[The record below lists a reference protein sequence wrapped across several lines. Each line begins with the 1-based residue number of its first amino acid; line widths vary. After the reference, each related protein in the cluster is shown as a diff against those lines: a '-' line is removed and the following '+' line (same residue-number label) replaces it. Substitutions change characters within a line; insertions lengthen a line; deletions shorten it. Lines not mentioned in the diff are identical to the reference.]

1 MREHAI
7 FPDFSA
13 FQMDLPS
20 AMIRSDPLS
29 RPREAW
35 AFHIGAAAW
44 PDFLPAAW
52 GKR

>member
-13 FQMDLPS
+13 FQMDLPT
-20 AMIRSDPLS
+20 ALTRRDPLS
-29 RPREAW
+29 RPREAS

-44 PDFLPAAW
+44 PDSLPVSW

>member
-1 MREHAI
+1 MRELAI

-13 FQMDLPS
+13 FQMDLP
-20 AMIRSDPLS
+20 AVLTRSDPFT
-29 RPREAW
+29 RPSEAS

-44 PDFLPAAW
+44 PDFPPACW

>member
-13 FQMDLPS
+13 FQMDLPT
-20 AMIRSDPLS
+20 APTRRDPLS
-29 RPREAW
+29 WPREAS

-44 PDFLPAAW
+44 PDCVPDSC

>member
-13 FQMDLPS
+13 FQMDLPTVLT
-20 AMIRSDPLS
+20 RRDPLS
-29 RPREAW
+29 QPSESS

-44 PDFLPAAW
+44 PDFLPASW

>member
-1 MREHAI
+1 MSEHAI

-20 AMIRSDPLS
+20 AMTRSDPLS
-29 RPREAW
+29 RPREAS

>member
-13 FQMDLPS
+13 FQMDLPGADS
-20 AMIRSDPLS
+20 LRDPAGQLL
-29 RPREAW
+29 EAS

-44 PDFLPAAW
+44 PDFLPASW
-52 GKR
+52 GKS

>member
-1 MREHAI
+1 MRERAI

-13 FQMDLPS
+13 FQMDLT
-20 AMIRSDPLS
+20 AVLTRSDPLS
-29 RPREAW
+29 RPSGAS

-44 PDFLPAAW
+44 PDFLPATW

>member
-1 MREHAI
+1 MREPAI

-13 FQMDLPS
+13 FQMDVPTVLTGG
-20 AMIRSDPLS
+20 DPLS
-29 RPREAW
+29 MPAKAS

-44 PDFLPAAW
+44 PDFLPASW